1 MFAKIEDAIQ
11 AIAEGKMLVVVDD
24 ENRENEGDLLM
35 AMEKVTS
42 DDVNFMASYGKGLIC
57 APMEANRLAEL
68 EIPQMVVNSTDP
80 KETAFTVSVDDR
92 TSITGISAVERAR
105 TLQRLADPMAVAT
118 DFTRPGHIFPLR
130 AKTGGVLVR
139 DGHTEAA
146 VDFARLAGLSSAGVI
161 CEIMKDDGTMARL
174 PDLIEFAEKHCL
186 LLVSIADL
194 IAYRK
199 ATEQKIIRVSEA
211 KMPTKYGTFTM
222 ISYVDPRTGEDH
234 AALVKGRNFSGK
246 TPLVRVHSECL
257 TGDAFGSLRC
267 DCGDQLG
274 RALSQIETE
283 GQGVLVYL
291 RQEGRGI
298 GLKNKVRAY
307 ALQDQ
312 GMDTVDANLALGFEE
327 DLRDYWVGAQIL
339 KDLGATE
346 IRLMTNNPEKIDGMV
361 IEGVKV
367 SERVQIEGFDQAQ
380 NHKYL
385 ATKRDRMGHI
395 LHMKEEMA

>member
-35 AMEKVTS
+35 AMDKVTTE
-42 DDVNFMASYGKGLIC
+42 DINFMATWGRGLIC
-57 APMEANRLAEL
+57 APMEAKRLAEL
-68 EIPQMVVNSTDP
+68 EIPQMVTNSTDP

-92 TSITGISAVERAR
+92 TSATGISAMERAR
-105 TLQRLADPMAVAT
+105 TLQRLADPTAVFT

-130 AKTGGVLVR
+130 AKNGGVLER

-146 VDFARLAGLSSAGVI
+146 VDFARLAGLMPAGVI

-174 PDLIEFAEKHCL
+174 PDLVEFAKRHDL
-186 LLVSIADL
+186 LLVTIADL
-194 IAYRK
+194 IAYREE
-199 ATEQKIIRVSEA
+199 TEQKIIRVSEA
-211 KMPTKYGTFTM
+211 HMPTKYGTFTM
-222 ISYVDPRTGEDH
+222 ISFVDPRTGEDH
-234 AALVKGRNFSGK
+234 VALVKGNDFSGK

-274 RALSQIETE
+274 RALTQIEAE
-283 GQGVLVYL
+283 GEGILVYL

-312 GMDTVDANLALGFEE
+312 GLDTVDANLALGFDE

-339 KDLGATE
+339 KDLAATE

-367 SERVQIEGFDQAQ
+367 CERVQIEGFDQAQ

>member
-11 AIAEGKMLVVVDD
+11 AIAQGKMLVVVDD

-35 AMEKVTS
+35 AMEKVTTE
-42 DDVNFMASYGKGLIC
+42 DVNFMATYGKGLIC
-57 APMEANRLAEL
+57 APMMARRLAEL
-68 EIPQMVVNSTDP
+68 EIPQMVTNSTDP
-80 KETAFTVSVDDR
+80 KETAFTVTVDDR
-92 TSITGISAVERAR
+92 TSATGISAGERAR
-105 TLQRLADPMAVAT
+105 TLQRLADPTAVPT
-118 DFTRPGHIFPLR
+118 DLTRPGHIFPLR
-130 AKTGGVLVR
+130 AKSGGVLER

-146 VDFARLAGLSSAGVI
+146 VDFARLAGLTPAGVI
-161 CEIMKDDGTMARL
+161 CEIMNDDGTMARL
-174 PDLIEFAEKHCL
+174 PQLVEFAEKHDL
-186 LLVSIADL
+186 LLVSIEDL

-199 ATEQKIIRVSEA
+199 EQEQTVTRVSQA
-211 KMPTKYGTFTM
+211 HMPTKYGTFEM
-222 ISYVDPRTGEDH
+222 ISFVDPRTGEDH
-234 AALVKGRNFSGK
+234 VALVKGENFEGK
-246 TPLVRVHSECL
+246 APLVRVHSECL

-274 RALSQIETE
+274 RALSQIEAE
-283 GQGVLVYL
+283 GQGILVYL

-312 GMDTVDANLALGFEE
+312 GLDTVDANLALGFEE
-327 DLRDYWVGAQIL
+327 DARDYWVGAEIL
-339 KDLGATE
+339 KSLGAKE

-367 SERVQIEGFDQAQ
+367 VERVQIEGFDQAQ

>member
-35 AMEKVTS
+35 AMEKVTTE
-42 DDVNFMASYGKGLIC
+42 DVNFMATYGKGLIC
-57 APMEANRLAEL
+57 APMMAQRLAEL
-68 EIPQMVVNSTDP
+68 EIPQMVTNSTDP
-80 KETAFTVSVDDR
+80 KETAFTVTVDDR
-92 TSITGISAVERAR
+92 TSATGISAGERAR
-105 TLQRLADPMAVAT
+105 TLQRLADPTAVPT
-118 DFTRPGHIFPLR
+118 DLTRPGHIFPLR
-130 AKTGGVLVR
+130 AKNGGVLER

-146 VDFARLAGLSSAGVI
+146 VDFARLAGLTPAGVI
-161 CEIMKDDGTMARL
+161 CEIMNDDGTMARL
-174 PDLIEFAEKHCL
+174 PQLVEFAEKHDL
-186 LLVSIADL
+186 LLVSIEDL

-199 ATEQKIIRVSEA
+199 EQEQTVNRVSQA
-211 KMPTKYGTFTM
+211 HMPTKYGTFEM
-222 ISYVDPRTGEDH
+222 ISFVDPRTGEDH
-234 AALVKGRNFSGK
+234 VALVKGENFEGK

-274 RALSQIETE
+274 RALSQIEAE
-283 GQGVLVYL
+283 GEGILVYL

-307 ALQDQ
+307 ALQDK

-327 DLRDYWVGAQIL
+327 DARDYWVGAEIL
-339 KDLGATE
+339 KSLGAKE

-367 SERVQIEGFDQAQ
+367 VERVQIEGFDQAQ

>member
-57 APMEANRLAEL
+57 APMEAKRLAEL
-68 EIPQMVVNSTDP
+68 EIPQMVINSTDP

-105 TLQRLADPMAVAT
+105 TLQRLADSTAVPT

-130 AKTGGVLVR
+130 AKKGGVLVR

-146 VDFARLAGLSSAGVI
+146 VDFARLAGLSPAGVI
-161 CEIMKDDGTMARL
+161 CEIMKDNGTMARL
-174 PDLIEFAEKHCL
+174 PDLVEFAQQHEL

-194 IAYRK
+194 IAYRE

-222 ISYVDPRTGEDH
+222 ISYLDPRTGEDH
-234 AALVKGRNFSGK
+234 AALVKGAKFSGK
-246 TPLVRVHSECL
+246 KPLVRVHSECL

-274 RALSQIETE
+274 RALSQIEAE

-327 DLRDYWVGAQIL
+327 DGRDYWVGAQIL
-339 KDLGATE
+339 KDLEATE

-361 IEGVKV
+361 IEGVTV
-367 SERVQIEGFDQAQ
+367 CERVQIEGFDQAQ

>member
-35 AMEKVTS
+35 AMDKVTTE
-42 DDVNFMASYGKGLIC
+42 DINFMATWGRGLIC
-57 APMEANRLAEL
+57 APMEAKRLAEL
-68 EIPQMVVNSTDP
+68 EIPQMVTNSTDP

-92 TSITGISAVERAR
+92 TSATGISAMERAR
-105 TLQRLADPMAVAT
+105 TLQRLADPTAVFT

-130 AKTGGVLVR
+130 AKNGGVLER

-146 VDFARLAGLSSAGVI
+146 VDFARLAGLMPAGVI

-174 PDLIEFAEKHCL
+174 PDLVEFAKKHDL
-186 LLVSIADL
+186 LLVTIADL
-194 IAYRK
+194 IAYRAK
-199 ATEQKIIRVSEA
+199 TEQKIIRVSEA
-211 KMPTKYGTFTM
+211 HMPTKYGTFTM
-222 ISYVDPRTGEDH
+222 ISFVDPRTGEDH
-234 AALVKGRNFSGK
+234 VALVKGNDFSGK

-267 DCGDQLG
+267 DCGDQLA
-274 RALSQIETE
+274 RALTQIEAE
-283 GQGVLVYL
+283 GEGILVYL

-312 GMDTVDANLALGFEE
+312 GLDTVDANLALGFDE

-367 SERVQIEGFDQAQ
+367 CERVKIEGFDQAQ
-380 NHKYL
+380 NQKYL

>member
-35 AMEKVTS
+35 AMEKVTTE
-42 DDVNFMASYGKGLIC
+42 DVNFMATHGRGLIC
-57 APMEANRLAEL
+57 APMMPERLAEL
-68 EIPQMVVNSTDP
+68 EIPQMVTNSTDP
-80 KETAFTVSVDDR
+80 KETAFTVTVDDR
-92 TSITGISAVERAR
+92 TSTTGISAAERAR
-105 TLQRLADPMAVAT
+105 TLQRLADPLAVPT
-118 DFTRPGHIFPLR
+118 DLTRPGHIFPLR
-130 AKTGGVLVR
+130 AKKGGVLER

-146 VDFARLAGLSSAGVI
+146 VDFARLAGLTPAGVI
-161 CEIMKDDGTMARL
+161 CEIMKEDGTMARL
-174 PDLIEFAEKHCL
+174 PELIEFAKEHDL

-199 ATEQKIIRVSEA
+199 QQEQTVIRISQA
-211 KMPTKYGTFTM
+211 HMPTKYGTFEM

-234 AALVKGRNFSGK
+234 VALVKGENFTGK
-246 TPLVRVHSECL
+246 APLVRVHSECL

-274 RALSQIETE
+274 RALSQIEAE
-283 GQGVLVYL
+283 GEGILVYL

-307 ALQDQ
+307 ELQDQ
-312 GMDTVDANLALGFEE
+312 GLDTVDANLALGFEE
-327 DLRDYWVGAQIL
+327 DARDYWVGAEIL
-339 KDLGATE
+339 KSLGAKE
-346 IRLMTNNPEKIDGMV
+346 VRLMTNNPEKIDGMV

-367 SERVQIEGFDQAQ
+367 VERVRIEGFDQAQ

-395 LHMKEEMA
+395 LNMKEEMA

>member
-1 MFAKIEDAIQ
+1 MFAKIEEAIQ

-35 AMEKVTS
+35 AMEKVTTE
-42 DDVNFMASYGKGLIC
+42 DVNFMATYGKGLIC
-57 APMEANRLAEL
+57 APMMAQRLAEL
-68 EIPQMVVNSTDP
+68 EIPQMVTNSTDP
-80 KETAFTVSVDDR
+80 KETAFTVTVDDR
-92 TSITGISAVERAR
+92 TSLTGISAGERAR
-105 TLQRLADPMAVAT
+105 TLQRLADPTAVPA
-118 DFTRPGHIFPLR
+118 DLTRPGHIFPLR
-130 AKTGGVLVR
+130 AKAGGVLER

-146 VDFARLAGLSSAGVI
+146 VDFARLAGLMPAGVI

-174 PDLIEFAEKHCL
+174 PDLVEFAKKHDL

-194 IAYRK
+194 IEYRK
-199 ATEQKIIRVSEA
+199 KQEQTVTRISEA
-211 KMPTKYGTFTM
+211 HMPTKYGTFTM
-222 ISYVDPRTGEDH
+222 ISFVDPRTGDDH
-234 AALVKGRNFSGK
+234 IALVKGESFEGK

-274 RALSQIETE
+274 RALSQIEAE
-283 GQGVLVYL
+283 GEGILVYL

-307 ALQDQ
+307 ALQDA

-327 DLRDYWVGAQIL
+327 DARDYWVGAEIL
-339 KDLGATE
+339 KSLGAKE

-367 SERVQIEGFDQAQ
+367 IERVQIEGFDQAQ
-380 NHKYL
+380 NYKYL

>member
-42 DDVNFMASYGKGLIC
+42 DDVNFMATWGRGLIC
-57 APMEANRLAEL
+57 APMEAHRLAEL
-68 EIPQMVVNSTDP
+68 EIPQMVINSTDP

-92 TSITGISAVERAR
+92 TSITGISAAERAR
-105 TLQRLADPMAVAT
+105 TLQRLADPTAVPA

-130 AKTGGVLVR
+130 AKNGGVLER

-146 VDFARLAGLSSAGVI
+146 VDFARLAGLSPTGVI

-174 PDLIEFAEKHCL
+174 PDLVEFAKKHEL

-194 IAYRK
+194 IEYRK
-199 ATEQKIIRVSEA
+199 KQEQTVIRVSQA
-211 KMPTKYGTFTM
+211 HMPTKYGSFEM

-234 AALVKGRNFSGK
+234 VALVKGTDFTGK

-274 RALSQIETE
+274 RALSQIEAE

-307 ALQDQ
+307 ALQDA

-327 DLRDYWVGAQIL
+327 DARDYWVGAEIL
-339 KDLGATE
+339 KSLGASE

-367 SERVQIEGFDQAQ
+367 VERVQIEGFDQAQ

-395 LHMKEEMA
+395 LNMKEEMA

>member
-1 MFAKIEDAIQ
+1 MFAKIEEAIQ

-35 AMEKVTS
+35 AMEKVTA
-42 DDVNFMASYGKGLIC
+42 DDVNFMATYGKGLIC
-57 APMEANRLAEL
+57 APMMAQRLAEL
-68 EIPQMVVNSTDP
+68 EIPQMVTNSTDP
-80 KETAFTVSVDDR
+80 KETAFTVTVDDR
-92 TSITGISAVERAR
+92 TSLTGISAGERAR
-105 TLQRLADPMAVAT
+105 TLQRLADPTAVPT
-118 DFTRPGHIFPLR
+118 DLTRPGHIFPLR
-130 AKTGGVLVR
+130 AKTGGVLER

-146 VDFARLAGLSSAGVI
+146 VDFARLAGLMPAGVI

-174 PDLIEFAEKHCL
+174 PDLVEFAKKHDL

-194 IAYRK
+194 IEYRK
-199 ATEQKIIRVSEA
+199 KQEQTVTRISEA
-211 KMPTKYGTFTM
+211 HMPTKYGTFTM
-222 ISYVDPRTGEDH
+222 ISFVDPRTGDDH
-234 AALVKGRNFSGK
+234 IALVKGENFEGK

-274 RALSQIETE
+274 RALSQIEAE
-283 GQGVLVYL
+283 GEGILVYL

-307 ALQDQ
+307 ALQDA

-327 DLRDYWVGAQIL
+327 DARDYWVGAEIL
-339 KDLGATE
+339 KNLGAKE
-346 IRLMTNNPEKIDGMV
+346 IRLMTNNPEKIDGMM
-361 IEGVKV
+361 IEGVRV
-367 SERVQIEGFDQAQ
+367 VERVRIEGFDQAQ
-380 NHKYL
+380 NYKYL

>member
-1 MFAKIEDAIQ
+1 MFAKIEDAIL
-11 AIAEGKMLVVVDD
+11 AIADGKMLVVVDD

-35 AMEKVTS
+35 AMEKVTA
-42 DDVNFMASYGKGLIC
+42 DDVNFMATHGKGLIC
-57 APMEANRLAEL
+57 APMMAQRLAEL
-68 EIPQMVVNSTDP
+68 EIPQMVTNSTDP
-80 KETAFTVSVDDR
+80 KETAFTVTVDDR
-92 TSITGISAVERAR
+92 TSLTGISAGERAR
-105 TLQRLADPMAVAT
+105 TLQRLADPMAVAA
-118 DFTRPGHIFPLR
+118 DLTRPGHIFPLR
-130 AKTGGVLVR
+130 AKEGGVLER

-146 VDFARLAGLSSAGVI
+146 VDFARLAGLMPAGVI

-174 PDLIEFAEKHCL
+174 PDLVEFAKEHDL

-194 IAYRK
+194 IEYRK
-199 ATEQKIIRVSEA
+199 KQEETVIRVSQA
-211 KMPTKYGTFTM
+211 HMPTKYGTFTM
-222 ISYVDPRTGEDH
+222 ISFVDPRTGDDH
-234 AALVKGRNFSGK
+234 IALVKGENFEGK
-246 TPLVRVHSECL
+246 QPLVRVHSECL

-274 RALSQIETE
+274 RALSQIEAE
-283 GQGVLVYL
+283 GEGILVYL

-307 ALQDQ
+307 ALQDA

-327 DLRDYWVGAQIL
+327 DGRDYWVGAEIL
-339 KDLGATE
+339 KSLGAKE

-361 IEGVKV
+361 IEGVRV
-367 SERVQIEGFDQAQ
+367 VERVRIEGFDQAQ
-380 NHKYL
+380 NYKYL

>member
-35 AMEKVTS
+35 AMDKVTTE
-42 DDVNFMASYGKGLIC
+42 DINFMATWGRGLIC
-57 APMEANRLAEL
+57 APMEAKRLAEL
-68 EIPQMVVNSTDP
+68 EIPQMVTNSTDP

-92 TSITGISAVERAR
+92 TSATGISAMERAR
-105 TLQRLADPMAVAT
+105 TLQRLADPTAVFT

-130 AKTGGVLVR
+130 AKNGGVLER

-146 VDFARLAGLSSAGVI
+146 VDFARLAGLMPAGVI

-174 PDLIEFAEKHCL
+174 PDLVEFAKKHDL
-186 LLVSIADL
+186 LLVTIADL
-194 IAYRK
+194 IAYRAK
-199 ATEQKIIRVSEA
+199 TEQKIRRISEA
-211 KMPTKYGTFTM
+211 HMPTKYGTFTM

-234 AALVKGRNFSGK
+234 AALVKGNDFTGK

-274 RALSQIETE
+274 CALTQIEAE
-283 GQGVLVYL
+283 GEGILVYL

-312 GMDTVDANLALGFEE
+312 GLDTVDANLALGFDE

-367 SERVQIEGFDQAQ
+367 CERVQIEGFDQAQ